1 MVINTILDG
10 ASSLVLKRPVI
21 TTSGFIADV
30 DPTIKTHLDELNSLL
45 AKRIIP
51 RDIELQALRQ
61 ILERP
66 LTPKRTAG
74 NNRWANNSLGHF
86 FNRQAE
92 EDDRLTLAEFI
103 DGNAELSELKYDFE
117 AKLAQFR
124 GTLEFNTKAVLDD
137 NSAIRD
143 YLVAFG
149 FLVMNLPEIN
159 GLRNFVL
166 GNRLGAK
173 NVASYAIVSAARTII
188 DQEHLRVPDANNDN
202 SDIVREIR
210 TANLSM
216 AAGKFQPTLRALVES
231 FVFNGAESQII
242 TDAEA
247 NLGPFPK
254 GIKPL
259 LIKFIKNSP
268 VKITAANANFF
279 LPLFISQIQGTTEV
293 EAPTEADLEQSD
305 RDFEVDFL
313 EDDDALI
320 EISRSAVRCA
330 SQLYYSMVLGEEL
343 DVFNIVNYFTHKYL
357 VRGSMEILDG
367 RLRDD
372 LQLYVFSNKF
382 TDLKTKRIEDR
393 TRPGER
399 NMFYRQVFN
408 QGHGAVTE
416 DVILNGEFPRL
427 WKVLMLE
434 SANFIERSQSS
445 FNPGAITKGKVMQAV
460 EDLQYNLS
468 THCTGMA
475 NVITPLINAELDF
488 VIRRIFMHP
497 EVLRQIVPQGGTW
510 WRVVETLYMGL
521 KHSRPKSTVIY
532 SKAKLGNKIIR
543 AIADY
548 NPATFEDD
556 AQFSSFISDVDAYI
570 TTQSILQDALTDAL
584 KKTDEADEDPA
595 SGYGGYQTSGG
606 GYQTNGNGYQRATPE
621 MPAPSAPA
629 PASTAT
635 GGGDEWDF

>member
-45 AKRIIP
+45 GKRIIP
-51 RDIELQALRQ
+51 RDIDDDQLKE
-61 ILERP
+61 ILARL

-74 NNRWANNSLGHF
+74 NNRWARNSLGDF

-92 EDDRLTLAEFI
+92 EDDRVTLAEFI
-103 DGNAELSELKYDFE
+103 DGKAELSELKYDFE
-117 AKLAQFR
+117 AKLNQIR

-137 NSAIRD
+137 YPAIRD

-149 FLVMNLPEIN
+149 FLVMDLPEIN

-188 DQEHLRVPDANNDN
+188 DEEHLRVPDANNDN
-202 SDIVREIR
+202 SDIVKEIR

-216 AAGKFQPTLRALVES
+216 AAGKFQPNLRALVES
-231 FVFNGAESQII
+231 FVFNSSESQII

-372 LQLYVFSNKF
+372 LQLYVFSSKF

-408 QGHGAVTE
+408 QGHGPITE
-416 DVILNGEFPRL
+416 DVIVNGEFPRL

-556 AQFSSFISDVDAYI
+556 TQFSSFISDVDAYI

-584 KKTDEADEDPA
+584 KKTDETNEEPA
-595 SGYGGYQTSGG
+595 GSYGGYQSNGG
-606 GYQTNGNGYQRATPE
+606 SYQTNGNGYQKTAPE
-621 MPAPSAPA
+621 LPAASTPA